1 MRENNYSK
9 IEMKKRLAAL
19 LVAFVFMFGT
29 AVIPSQIYAVEADD
43 QAAAESVEPEA
54 VTEEAAGAEETEVD
68 VNNPEAGAEEA
79 AETEATAAETTETT
93 NADLSDLIVVRDED
107 GNNMDLSEIDESQY
121 NGFIY
126 KLEDDTTKA
135 DVKEMKQAI
144 DDLNENQEVE
154 EVVKNELYT
163 ADSVE
168 TISEVVEPE
177 KIECIEPNYI
187 MHAFDVPND
196 PEYGYFKWQLVNTKV
211 PDVWNMGMFG
221 DGATVAVLDTGV
233 NMEHPD
239 LDPNSFVYKYNAI
252 TGSYDVGDVNGHGTA
267 VTGIIAEKRNNG
279 IGFTGAMPGVKIMP
293 VKVLHNNG
301 TADTSTIIRGLNYAV
316 TGTVNGTEIYK
327 ERKGFKPDVINMSF
341 GGDFDGVKPVLLEEV
356 CIDAVSKGIILV
368 SASGNEATP
377 FYGGP
382 VNYPAGY
389 DCVISVASVDSHYDR
404 AITSNYNNK
413 VMVAAPGHGVCVI
426 TNDEEGYDC
435 WSGTSF
441 AAPQVSAL
449 AAMVK
454 SYNHDFSPS
463 KFMDLLKITSKD
475 LGRPGYDVE
484 YGYGLIDFS
493 KAYGYITNS
502 ILCRD
507 MSLSGYTYVYDGGVK
522 TPGVT
527 LSLGSERLVNG
538 RDYAVSYASGRKAIG
553 TYRVTV
559 TGIGKFSGTKAA
571 SFTIIP
577 PLVKGIKSPSRA
589 KKKLTVRWKAMS
601 KKQKKKYKG
610 VITGYQVRVSTNASF
625 SGAKYASVKGLT
637 KTKATVK
644 GLKKKTYYYV
654 QYRSYK
660 TTGSGTYYSKWSGIK
675 RAKTK

>member
-1 MRENNYSK
+1 MREKNYSK

-29 AVIPSQIYAVEADD
+29 AVIPSQIYAVEAED
-43 QAAAESVEPEA
+43 QAAAESVGSEA
-54 VTEEAAGAEETEVD
+54 ITEETAGADETEVD

-79 AETEATAAETTETT
+79 AETEATAAEETETT
-93 NADLSDLIVVRDED
+93 NTELSDLIVVKDED
-107 GNNMDLSEIDESQY
+107 GNSMDLNEIDESQY

-135 DVKEMKQAI
+135 EVKEMEQAI
-144 DDLNENQEVE
+144 DELDAGQEVE
-154 EVVKNELYT
+154 EVVKSELYA

-177 KIECIEPNYI
+177 KVEYIEPNYI

-196 PEYGYFKWQLVNTKV
+196 PDYEYFKWQLVNTKV
-211 PDVWNMGMFG
+211 PDVWNMGVFG

-233 NMEHPD
+233 NTKHPD
-239 LDPNSFVYKYNAI
+239 LKSENFVNA
-252 TGSYDVGDVNGHGTA
+252 YDAFTETDNVTDWAGHGTS
-267 VTGIIAEKRNNG
+267 VTGIIAEARNNG
-279 IGFTGAMPGVKIMP
+279 RGFTGAMPNVKIMP
-293 VKVLHNNG
+293 VRVLDQEG
-301 TADTSTIIRGLNYAV
+301 GGDLTTIVPGIKQAAN
-316 TGTVNGTEIYK
+316 
-327 ERKGFKPDVINMSF
+327 KGADVINMSF
-341 GGDFDGVKPVLLEEV
+341 GGSGADSITLKNACEE
-356 CIDAVSKGIILV
+356 AFNKGAILV
-368 SASGNEATP
+368 SATGNEATP
-377 FYGGP
+377 FYAGP

-389 DCVISVASVDSHYDR
+389 DCVVSVASVDSHNTR
-404 AITSNYNNK
+404 AIDSNYNNK
-413 VMVAAPGHGVCVI
+413 VMVAAPGEYVRII
-426 TNDEEGYDC
+426 TRSGGYNFG
-435 WSGTSF
+435 SGTSF

-475 LGRPGYDVE
+475 LGRPGYDIE

-527 LSLGSERLVNG
+527 LSLGPERLVNG
-538 RDYAVSYASGRKAIG
+538 RDYTVSYAYGRKAVG
-553 TYRVTV
+553 TYRVTT

-577 PLVKGIKSPSRA
+577 PLVKGIKSPTRA
-589 KKKLTVRWKAMS
+589 KKKLTVRWKALS
-601 KKQKKKYKG
+601 KKQKKQYKS
-610 VITGYQVRVSTNASF
+610 VITGYQVRVSTNSSF
-625 SGAKYASVKGLT
+625 SGAKYVRVKGLT

>member
-1 MRENNYSK
+1 MRKENYST

-19 LVAFVFMFGT
+19 LVAFVFVFGT
-29 AVIPSQIYAVEADD
+29 AVIPSQIYAVENDD
-43 QAAAESVEPEA
+43 QAAAQTVETEA
-54 VTEEAAGAEETEVD
+54 VAEEAAGADETEVD

-79 AETEATAAETTETT
+79 AEAEATAAEETETT
-93 NADLSDLIVVRDED
+93 NTELSDLIVVKDED
-107 GNNMDLSEIDESQY
+107 GNSMDLNEIDESQY

-135 DVKEMKQAI
+135 EVKEMEQAI
-144 DDLNENQEVE
+144 DELDAGQEVE
-154 EVVKNELYT
+154 EVVKSELYA

-177 KIECIEPNYI
+177 KVEYIEPNYI

-196 PEYGYFKWQLVNTKV
+196 PDYEYFKWQLVNTKV
-211 PDVWNMGMFG
+211 PDVWNMGVFG

-233 NMEHPD
+233 NTKHPD
-239 LDPNSFVYKYNAI
+239 LKSENFVNA
-252 TGSYDVGDVNGHGTA
+252 YDAFTETDNVTDWAGHGTS
-267 VTGIIAEKRNNG
+267 VTGIIAEARNNG
-279 IGFTGAMPGVKIMP
+279 RGFTGAMPNVKIMP
-293 VKVLHNNG
+293 VRVLDQEG
-301 TADTSTIIRGLNYAV
+301 GGDLTTIVPGIKQAAN
-316 TGTVNGTEIYK
+316 
-327 ERKGFKPDVINMSF
+327 KGADVINMSF
-341 GGDFDGVKPVLLEEV
+341 GGSGADSITLKNACEE
-356 CIDAVSKGIILV
+356 AFNKGAILV
-368 SASGNEATP
+368 SATGNEATP
-377 FYGGP
+377 FYAGP

-389 DCVISVASVDSHYDR
+389 DCVVSVASVDSHNTR
-404 AITSNYNNK
+404 AIDSNYNNK
-413 VMVAAPGHGVCVI
+413 VMVAAPGEYVRII
-426 TNDEEGYDC
+426 TRSGGYNFG
-435 WSGTSF
+435 SGTSF

-475 LGRPGYDVE
+475 LGRPGYDIE

-527 LSLGSERLVNG
+527 ISLGPERLVNG
-538 RDYAVSYASGRKAIG
+538 RDYTVSYAYGRKAVG
-553 TYRVTV
+553 TYRVTT

-577 PLVKGIKSPSRA
+577 PLVKGIKSPTRA
-589 KKKLTVRWKAMS
+589 KKKLTVRWKALS
-601 KKQKKKYKG
+601 KKQKKQYKS
-610 VITGYQVRVSTNASF
+610 VITGYQVRVSTNSSF
-625 SGAKYASVKGLT
+625 SGAKYVRVKGLT